1 MAKNQLN
8 LDEIHVATI
17 KKYLREQGKEHT
29 NQAAIDYALEIVA
42 KQVTIYEGRYN
53 GIPSHIIAEEVLDKF
68 NAFFTYYE
76 SLKDRDQEF
85 YSLREHYDNWLVTNK

>member
-29 NQAAIDYALEIVA
+29 NQAVIDYALEIVA
-42 KQVTIYEGRYN
+42 KQVT
-53 GIPSHIIAEEVLDKF
+53 
-68 NAFFTYYE
+68 
-76 SLKDRDQEF
+76 
-85 YSLREHYDNWLVTNK
+85 NK

>member
-1 MAKNQLN
+1 MAKNQIN

-42 KQVTIYEGRYN
+42 KQVT
-53 GIPSHIIAEEVLDKF
+53 
-68 NAFFTYYE
+68 
-76 SLKDRDQEF
+76 
-85 YSLREHYDNWLVTNK
+85 NK